1 MLRGEARAWPG
12 SIGLASIGM
21 TAQDKSRRVIMAWR
35 KITLMRRHSLIG
47 LAALGLL
54 FLGACA
60 PEAPKPQG
68 RVAATVNGEHISLER
83 WELLRAH
90 ALAQPGQNIDPE
102 RLMDALIDQVLF
114 AQKATRLQLD
124 RRGSVPAA
132 LEEARTR
139 VLAQA
144 YLEDK
149 LGEPPDAAE
158 ITAFY
163 DEHPQ
168 LFENRRV
175 FRVFEL
181 AVIAPAT
188 QVDAIR
194 RRAAR
199 ASSLME
205 VAAWLEQQRLP
216 FNVGGVT
223 KPSEQLAPPLLA
235 ALLEMKKGD
244 LRVLQTAAGVSVLQL
259 VHSEA
264 APLSREAAAPAI
276 AAVLRA
282 RKRQE
287 VAERERGYLRSAAAI
302 EYGADFNERIFH

>member
-1 MLRGEARAWPG
+1 M
-12 SIGLASIGM
+12 
-21 TAQDKSRRVIMAWR
+21 Q
-35 KITLMRRHSLIG
+35 RHLVLG

-54 FLGACA
+54 FVGACA
-60 PEAPKPQG
+60 PEAPKSQD
-68 RVAATVNGEHISLER
+68 RVAATVNGQSISLAR
-83 WELLRAH
+83 WELLRAR
-90 ALAQPGQNIDPE
+90 AAAQPGEKADPAK
-102 RLMDALIDQVLF
+102 LMDALIDQVLF
-114 AQKATRLQLD
+114 AQKATKLQLD
-124 RRGSVPAA
+124 RRGLVPAA
-132 LEEARTR
+132 LEEATAR

-144 YLEDK
+144 YLEDR
-149 LGEPPDAAE
+149 LGQPPDAAE

-168 LFENRRV
+168 LFENRQI

-181 AVIAPAT
+181 AVIAPADR
-188 QVDAIR
+188 VDALR

-205 VAAWLEQQRLP
+205 LAAWLEQQQLP

-223 KPSEQLAPPLLA
+223 NPSEQLAPPLLA

-244 LRVLQTAAGVSVLQL
+244 LRVLQAAGGVSVLQL

-287 VAERERGYLRSAAAI
+287 VAERERGYLRGAAAI
-302 EYGADFNERIFH
+302 HIPERASAPVFGDKINAPIEETSR